1 MFTQT
6 RLDTETQI
14 AQEFTIA
21 DCRSDRP
28 WHQTPGLQS
37 SLSTAA
43 VHRPGCGACETFNWS
58 PTLNGPRRVP
68 GPPKRRD
75 PAHSTSHQGFQ
86 SRFNVIQPYHQLVNS
101 AKITQIWSTM
111 PVSHKDSRL
120 FAFASQIL
128 SQTLE
133 RYLLWILHD
142 PPWFGGF
149 PPSRN
154 TKAVLALESTSQG
167 ENSPLPQGRTRS
179 GFHPTW
185 QHRSDQPLNSLGCFR
200 IHGKTWILQES
211 IGSACKVSHKPT
223 LGISVQIEI
232 PKTDWKV

>member
-142 PPWFGGF
+142 PPWFGGSHHRETPKQF
-149 PPSRN
+149 
-154 TKAVLALESTSQG
+154 
-167 ENSPLPQGRTRS
+167 SP
-179 GFHPTW
+179 
-185 QHRSDQPLNSLGCFR
+185 
-200 IHGKTWILQES
+200 
-211 IGSACKVSHKPT
+211 
-223 LGISVQIEI
+223 
-232 PKTDWKV
+232 